1 MARTQDVVPVLV
13 GWLVWDWFFGDAEG
27 GEEDGNDEET
37 GVVKEKGRHGE

>member
-27 GEEDGNDEET
+27 EEDGNDEEP